1 MPTVGEDGNSYSLL
15 VGIINYCY
23 FGKKRVWHCLVNL
36 KNFIPI
42 TQQFYSKGIFARES
56 LDLGIF
62 SGDRPESSKQW
73 IQIIKIDQQIIQTI
87 EYKIKRNELEYKQ
100 KYESY
105 IVQWK
110 ARHTVLSHS
119 YEIHDQSKLYTVFN
133 IYVYK
138 TYIWQNYI
146 ILIKNML
153 STKVS
158 SGYLCGCCCC

>member
-110 ARHTVLSHS
+110 DT
-119 YEIHDQSKLYTVFN
+119 LYYLILMKFMTS
-133 IYVYK
+133 
-138 TYIWQNYI
+138 QNYTLYSIYMYIRHIYDKI
-146 ILIKNML
+146 I
-153 STKVS
+153 SF
-158 SGYLCGCCCC
+158 